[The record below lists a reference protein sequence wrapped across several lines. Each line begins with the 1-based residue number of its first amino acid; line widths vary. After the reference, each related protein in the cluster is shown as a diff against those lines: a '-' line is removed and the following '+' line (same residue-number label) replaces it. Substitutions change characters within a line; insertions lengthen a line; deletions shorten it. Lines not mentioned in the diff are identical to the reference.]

1 MESLLIKNARVVDP
15 SQQLDRVCDLLV
27 EEGKIAR
34 LGHGLHSPGRVVE
47 IPYQWEEDGSID
59 LDLLSVFDQ
68 REG

>member
-47 IPYQWEEDGSID
+47 TEEVEY
-59 LDLLSVFDQ
+59 L
-68 REG
+68 